1 VASAEVL
8 VKEKLGGHE
17 LKGSWGKIRKL
28 GNYLGELD
36 ALENN

>member
-8 VKEKLGGHE
+8 VKEKLRGHE
-17 LKGSWGKIRKL
+17 LKGSWVKIRKL

-36 ALENN
+36 ALEDN